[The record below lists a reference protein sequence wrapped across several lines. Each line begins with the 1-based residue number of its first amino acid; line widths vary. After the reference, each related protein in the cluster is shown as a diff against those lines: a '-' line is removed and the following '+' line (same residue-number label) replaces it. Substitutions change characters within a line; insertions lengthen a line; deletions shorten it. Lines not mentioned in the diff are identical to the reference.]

1 MQIDTGSIIALV
13 LYFFILVAIGLVN
26 YKSKEDLEGYVLG
39 GRKLGPWVTSMSAEA
54 SDMSGWML
62 MGLPGYAYLSGVS
75 AFWIAIGLALG
86 TWANWAFI
94 AKRLRIF
101 TQVANNSITLPEYFE
116 NRFMDTAKKIRLVS
130 SIFIFIFFLIYTSAS
145 FVAGGKLFN
154 TAFGLDYQWSLLLT
168 AGIVVFYTLVGG
180 FAAVCWS
187 DFFQGGL
194 MFFSVLIVPITA
206 IYYIGGIGQT
216 ISRLTA
222 INPNYFNMFT
232 DATGSNLSII
242 GIISLL
248 AWGLGYFGQPH
259 ILVRFMAISSP
270 KDIKQATKIAMTW
283 VVISLFAAVMV
294 GLVGRVYL
302 GDILIGTQ
310 SETVFMHMSS
320 DFYSSFL
327 AGIIT
332 AGILGAIMSTSSS
345 QLLVASS
352 SITTDFYKTLFRQN
366 ATVSE
371 LVIVSR
377 LMVIVVAGLS
387 LLLALN
393 PDSMILEIVSYA
405 WAGFGAAFGPLVI
418 LSLFWRKMTLNGA
431 LAGVIVGGVTVL
443 LWKNF
448 MGFTGLYEIVPGFI
462 LSAIAIYI
470 GSLMSTKPSNEVTS
484 KFDEAKFLYTA
495 EENK

>member
-1 MQIDTGSIIALV
+1 MQIETGSIIALV
-13 LYFFILVAIGLVN
+13 LYFFILVVIGLVN

-86 TWANWAFI
+86 TWANWSFI

-116 NRFMDTAKKIRLVS
+116 NRFMDKAKKIRLVS

-216 ISRLTA
+216 ISRLTV

-302 GDILIGTQ
+302 GDVLIGTQ
-310 SETVFMHMSS
+310 SETVFMRMSS

-332 AGILGAIMSTSSS
+332 SGILGAIMSTSSS

-352 SITTDFYKTLFRQN
+352 SITTDYYKTLLRQN

-377 LMVIVVAGLS
+377 LMVVIVAGLS

-393 PDSMILEIVSYA
+393 PNSMILEIVSYA
-405 WAGFGAAFGPLVI
+405 WAGFGAAFGPLI
-418 LSLFWRKMTLNGA
+418 IISLFWRKMTLNGA

-462 LSAIAIYI
+462 FSAIAIYV
-470 GSLMSTKPSNEVTS
+470 GSLMSVTPSKEVTS

>member
-1 MQIDTGSIIALV
+1 MHIETGSIIALA
-13 LYFFILVAIGLVN
+13 LYFSILAGIGLVN

-75 AFWIAIGLALG
+75 AFWIALGLAMG
-86 TWANWAFI
+86 TLINWVFI

-101 TQVANNSITLPEYFE
+101 THVANNSITLPEYFE
-116 NRFMDTAKKIRLVS
+116 NRFMDQSKRIRMVC

-154 TAFGLDYQWSLLLT
+154 TAFGLDYHWSLLLT
-168 AGIVVFYTLVGG
+168 AGIVVFYTFVGG
-180 FAAVCWS
+180 FSAVCWS
-187 DFFQGGL
+187 DFFQGVL
-194 MFFSVLIVPITA
+194 MFFSVLIVPMTA
-206 IYYIGGIGQT
+206 IYYIGGVSPT
-216 ISRLTA
+216 INRLTV

-232 DATGSNLSII
+232 DAAGNSLSII

-259 ILVRFMAISSP
+259 ILVRFMAIRSP
-270 KDIKQATKIAMTW
+270 KDIKQATRIAMTW
-283 VVISLFAAVMV
+283 VIISLAAAVMV

-302 GDILIGTQ
+302 GNVLIGAKA
-310 SETVFMHMSS
+310 ETVFMQMSGS
-320 DFYSSFL
+320 FYNPFL

-332 AGILGAIMSTSSS
+332 SGILGAIMSTASS

-352 SITTDFYKTLFRQN
+352 SITTDFYKTLLRKN
-366 ATVSE
+366 ASIKE
-371 LVIVSR
+371 LVVVSR
-377 LMVIVVAGLS
+377 LMVVFVS
-387 LLLALN
+387 LLSVLLAIN
-393 PDSMILEIVSYA
+393 PNSMILDIVSYA

-418 LSLFWRKMTLNGA
+418 LSLFWKRMTLNGA

-443 LWKNF
+443 LWKNY
-448 MGFTGLYEIVPGFI
+448 MSFTGLYEIVPGFF
-462 LSAIAIYI
+462 LSAIAIYVFSI
-470 GSLMSTKPSNEVTS
+470 ISKNPSREVTA
-484 KFDEAKFLYTA
+484 KFDEAKFLYTKQ
-495 EENK
+495 E

>member
-1 MQIDTGSIIALV
+1 MHIETGSIIALA
-13 LYFFILVAIGLVN
+13 LYFSILAGIGLVN

-75 AFWIAIGLALG
+75 AFWIALGLAMG
-86 TWANWAFI
+86 TWINWVFI

-101 TQVANNSITLPEYFE
+101 THVANNSITLPEYFE
-116 NRFMDTAKKIRLVS
+116 NRFMDQSKRIRMVC

-168 AGIVVFYTLVGG
+168 AGIVVFYTFVGG
-180 FAAVCWS
+180 FSAVCWS
-187 DFFQGGL
+187 DFFQGIL
-194 MFFSVLIVPITA
+194 MFFSVLIVPSTA
-206 IYYIGGIGQT
+206 IYYIGGVGPT
-216 ISRLTA
+216 IDRLIV

-232 DATGSNLSII
+232 DAAGNSLSII

-259 ILVRFMAISSP
+259 ILVRFMAIRSP
-270 KDIKQATKIAMTW
+270 KDIKRATRIAMTW
-283 VVISLFAAVMV
+283 VVISLAAAVMV

-302 GDILIGTQ
+302 GNVLIGAKA
-310 SETVFMHMSS
+310 ETVFMQMSGN
-320 DFYSSFL
+320 FYNPFL

-332 AGILGAIMSTSSS
+332 SGILGAIMSTASS

-352 SITTDFYKTLFRQN
+352 SITTDFYKTLLRKN
-366 ATVSE
+366 ASIKE
-371 LVIVSR
+371 LVVVSR
-377 LMVIVVAGLS
+377 LMVVFVS
-387 LLLALN
+387 LLSVLLAIN
-393 PDSMILEIVSYA
+393 PNSMILDIVSYA

-418 LSLFWRKMTLNGA
+418 LSLFWKRMTLNGA
-431 LAGVIVGGVTVL
+431 LAGVIVGGITVL
-443 LWKNF
+443 LWKNY
-448 MGFTGLYEIVPGFI
+448 MSFTGLYEIVPGFF
-462 LSAIAIYI
+462 LSAIAIYVFSII
-470 GSLMSTKPSNEVTS
+470 GKKPSREVTA
-484 KFDEAKFLYTA
+484 KFDEAKFLYTKQ
-495 EENK
+495 E

>member
-1 MQIDTGSIIALV
+1 LAG
-13 LYFFILVAIGLVN
+13 IGLVN

-75 AFWIAIGLALG
+75 AFWIALGLAMG
-86 TWANWAFI
+86 TWINWVFI

-101 TQVANNSITLPEYFE
+101 THVANNSITLPEYFE
-116 NRFMDTAKKIRLVS
+116 NRFMDQSKRIRMVC

-154 TAFGLDYQWSLLLT
+154 TAFGLDYHWSLLLT
-168 AGIVVFYTLVGG
+168 AGIVVFYTFVGG
-180 FAAVCWS
+180 FSAVCWS
-187 DFFQGGL
+187 DFFQGVL
-194 MFFSVLIVPITA
+194 MFFSVLIVPMTA
-206 IYYIGGIGQT
+206 IYYIGGVSPT
-216 ISRLTA
+216 INRLTV

-232 DATGSNLSII
+232 DAAGNSLSII

-259 ILVRFMAISSP
+259 ILVRFMAIRSP
-270 KDIKQATKIAMTW
+270 KDIKQATRIAMTW
-283 VVISLFAAVMV
+283 VIISLAAAVMV

-302 GDILIGTQ
+302 GNVLIGAKA
-310 SETVFMHMSS
+310 ETVFMQMSGS
-320 DFYSSFL
+320 FYNPFL

-332 AGILGAIMSTSSS
+332 SGILGAIMSTASS

-352 SITTDFYKTLFRQN
+352 SITTDFYKTLLRKN
-366 ATVSE
+366 ASIKE
-371 LVIVSR
+371 LVVVSR
-377 LMVIVVAGLS
+377 LMVVFVS
-387 LLLALN
+387 LLSVLLAIN
-393 PDSMILEIVSYA
+393 PNSMILDIVSYA

-418 LSLFWRKMTLNGA
+418 LSLFWKRMTLNGA

-443 LWKNF
+443 LWKNY
-448 MGFTGLYEIVPGFI
+448 MSFTGLYEIVPGFF
-462 LSAIAIYI
+462 LSAIAIYVFSI
-470 GSLMSTKPSNEVTS
+470 ISKNPSREVTA
-484 KFDEAKFLYTA
+484 KFDEAKFLYTKQ
-495 EENK
+495 E